1 LNSNPNNQNAACRI
15 CGNADGNVVH
25 RTREMM
31 FGTRDE
37 FDYLE
42 CRACGSLQ
50 IAEIPDL
57 APYYPKNYYSLEA
70 DGTGLNHGL
79 KTKIAARLAAN
90 YFVYGRNP
98 LGRYFARNR
107 EWISWTFPPSLREP
121 LLKINFQ
128 TRILDFGSGGGQL
141 LQRLHFSGFRDLTGA
156 DAFID
161 ADIVYPNGVRIL
173 KKSLGEIEPFYD
185 LVMLHHSFEHL
196 PAPLESLQGVA
207 RLLRPGSF
215 CLVRIPVVAY
225 AWEKYGVNW
234 VQLDP
239 PRHLYLFTERAMRA
253 LAEKAGFEVAK
264 VVYDS
269 ESFQFFGS
277 EQYVRDI
284 SMLEE
289 RAYKGE
295 VEGSIFTAE
304 QLKNWENEAA
314 RLNADGRGDQACFY
328 LRKI

>member
-1 LNSNPNNQNAACRI
+1 
-15 CGNADGNVVH
+15 
-25 RTREMM
+25 MM

-42 CRACGSLQ
+42 CRVCGSLQ
-50 IAEIPDL
+50 IVEIPDL

-70 DGTGLNHGL
+70 RGTGLNEGL
-79 KTKIAARLAAN
+79 KTKFAARLAAN

-98 LGRYFARNR
+98 LGKYFARNR
-107 EWISWTFPPSLREP
+107 EWVKRMFPPSLREP
-121 LLKINFQ
+121 LLKLDFE

-141 LQRLHFSGFRDLTGA
+141 LQRLHFSGFRNLTGA
-156 DAFID
+156 DAFIESD
-161 ADIVYPNGVRIL
+161 RVFPNGIRIL
-173 KKSLGEIEPFYD
+173 KKSLGEIEPYYD
-185 LVMLHHSFEHL
+185 LVMLNHSFEHL
-196 PAPLESLQGVA
+196 PDPFESLKGIA
-207 RLLRPGSF
+207 RLLRAGNF
-215 CLVRIPVVAY
+215 CLLRIPVVAY

-239 PRHLYLFTERAMRA
+239 PRHLYLFTETALRA

-269 ESFQFFGS
+269 EGFQFFGS

-284 SMLEE
+284 PMIDE
-289 RAYKGE
+289 RAYKGVIE
-295 VEGSIFTAE
+295 ESIFTAE
-304 QLKNWENEAA
+304 QLGEWEAEAE
-314 RLNADGRGDQACFY
+314 RLNAERRGDQACFY

>member
-1 LNSNPNNQNAACRI
+1 
-15 CGNADGNVVH
+15 
-25 RTREMM
+25 MM

-42 CRACGSLQ
+42 CAACGSLQ

-57 APYYPKNYYSLEA
+57 APYYPADYYSLNVS
-70 DGTGLNHGL
+70 GTGLNEGF

-90 YFVYGRNP
+90 YFVYRRNP
-98 LGRYFARNR
+98 LGKYFAKNR
-107 EWISWTFPPSLREP
+107 DWIKQTFPPSLREP
-121 LLKINFQ
+121 LLKLTFQ

-141 LQRLHFSGFRDLTGA
+141 LHRLHLSGFRDLTGA
-156 DAFID
+156 DAFIEKD
-161 ADIVYPNGVRIL
+161 KFFPNGVKIL
-173 KKSLGEIEPFYD
+173 KKSLDEIEPFYE

-196 PAPLESLQGVA
+196 PDPLASLKSVA
-207 RLLRPGSF
+207 RLLRAGGF
-215 CLVRIPVVAY
+215 CLLRIPVVAY

-239 PRHLYLFTERAMRA
+239 PRHLYLFTEQALRS
-253 LAEKAGFEVAK
+253 LAEKAGFEIAK

-269 ESFQFFGS
+269 ESVQFFGS

-304 QLKNWENEAA
+304 QLKNWEAEAA
-314 RLNADGRGDQACFY
+314 RLNAEGRGDQACFY
-328 LRKI
+328 LRKV